1 MAFNTEQAFAMGILY
16 NQLTTAVYGE
26 DGPKANSFQS
36 ATMYP
41 FLEITK
47 LILRARS
54 EHRISPELD
63 RLIAQ
68 TYSTLTDEDVQ
79 NGFSSILPVELQGAF
94 ALGYYHG
101 QAEKYSDIKPIGL
114 KAMRSRANLTA
125 QQVADKLGVSL
136 RQYQRIESGES
147 KPTVQA
153 AQTLASLFQC
163 SVNDLF

>member
-1 MAFNTEQAFAMGILY
+1 MAFTTEQAFAMGILY

-26 DGPKANSFQS
+26 DGPKANNLQN

-41 FLEITK
+41 LMEVAQ

-63 RLIAQ
+63 RLIAK

-79 NGFSSILPVELQGAF
+79 NGFNSILPIELQGSF

-125 QQVADKLGVSL
+125 QQVADKLGISL

>member
-1 MAFNTEQAFAMGILY
+1 MAFTTEQAFAMGILY

-47 LILRARS
+47 LILRAHT
-54 EHRISPELD
+54 EHRITPELD
-63 RLIAQ
+63 RLIAL
-68 TYSTLTDEDVQ
+68 TYSTITEDDMQ
-79 NGFSSILPVELQGAF
+79 NEFSKLLPVELQGAF

-101 QAEKYSDIKPIGL
+101 QAENYSDIKPIGL

>member
-1 MAFNTEQAFAMGILY
+1 MALTTEQVFALGILY
-16 NQLTTAVYGE
+16 NKLATTVYGE
-26 DGPKANSFQS
+26 DGPKANNFQN

-41 FLEITK
+41 LMEVAQ
-47 LILRARS
+47 LILRAHT
-54 EHRISPELD
+54 EHRMAPELD

-68 TYSTLTDEDVQ
+68 TYSTITEDNMQ
-79 NGFSSILPVELQGAF
+79 NEFAKLLPIELQGAF

-101 QAEKYSDIKPIGL
+101 QAEKYSDIKPLGL

-136 RQYQRIESGES
+136 RQYQRIESGENKAS
-147 KPTVQA
+147 IRTAQA
-153 AQTLASLFQC
+153 LASLFQC

>member
-1 MAFNTEQAFAMGILY
+1 MALTTEQVFAMGILY
-16 NQLTTAVYGE
+16 NQLTTAVYGD
-26 DGPKANSFQS
+26 DGPKANNFQN

-68 TYSTLTDEDVQ
+68 TYSTLTEEDVQ

-114 KAMRSRANLTA
+114 KAMRARANMTV
-125 QQVADKLGVSL
+125 QQAADKLGISA

-147 KPTVQA
+147 KPTVQV